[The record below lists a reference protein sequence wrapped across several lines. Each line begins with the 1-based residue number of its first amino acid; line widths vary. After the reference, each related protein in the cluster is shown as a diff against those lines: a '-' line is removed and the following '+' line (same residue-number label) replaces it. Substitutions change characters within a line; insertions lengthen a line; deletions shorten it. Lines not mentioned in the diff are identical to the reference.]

1 MENVARAADILKRV
15 GRMVEGFL
23 TDLAE
28 TAPNEM
34 DCLSWEKSA
43 MTVVVE
49 LGLSLMKEVVR
60 RADEQALR
68 IPARSGQPFR
78 QHWGSRSDGTGAA
91 VPEIWAAVPATWAR
105 RGRGR
110 G

>member
-34 DCLSWEKSA
+34 DCLSWE
-43 MTVVVE
+43 
-49 LGLSLMKEVVR
+49 R
-60 RADEQALR
+60 
-68 IPARSGQPFR
+68 
-78 QHWGSRSDGTGAA
+78 
-91 VPEIWAAVPATWAR
+91 VP
-105 RGRGR
+105 
-110 G
+110 